1 MMRAYSMQTG
11 ARASVSSPAAAVLV
25 TVSDLAGVGGWSGDA
40 PCHDR
45 PDVSAKVE
53 AD

>member
-1 MMRAYSMQTG
+1 MQTG